1 MYLQLD
7 IPTDESGHIVDLN
20 ALRDAIGAIVRCTSA
35 QITTEELLKIA
46 EDAIFRPWEAQEPER
61 RQA

>member
-7 IPTDESGHIVDLN
+7 IPTDESGRIVDLN
-20 ALRDAIGAIVRCTSA
+20 ALRDAIGVIVRCTSA
-35 QITTEELLKIA
+35 QIATRELLKIA
-46 EDAIFRPWEAQEPER
+46 EDAIIRPWEAQEPER